1 MGLISEFRARARH
14 VIGPALAVCV
24 SGYFGYHV
32 FHGER
37 GMTAWV
43 ALQGQVAEAQA
54 VLDGVRA
61 ERRALERRVA
71 LLKPESLDPDLL
83 DERARLMLGYG
94 GTGDIVVLLDVKGQ
108 PR

>member
-1 MGLISEFRARARH
+1 MGLISEFRARARY
-14 VIGPALAVCV
+14 VVGPALAVCV

-43 ALQGQVAEAQA
+43 ALQSQIDEAHA

-71 LLKPESLDPDLL
+71 LLKSDSLDPDML
-83 DERARLMLGYG
+83 DERARRMLDYG
-94 GTGDIVVLLDVKGQ
+94 KPGEIVILLDAKGQ

>member
-1 MGLISEFRARARH
+1 MGLMAEIKARGRH

-43 ALQGQVAEAQA
+43 DLQKTVETLNKDYEA
-54 VLDGVRA
+54 VKA
-61 ERRALERRVA
+61 EREALERRVS
-71 LLKPESLDPDLL
+71 LLKPGSLDPDML
-83 DERARLMLGYG
+83 DERARRMLNYG
-94 GTGDIVVLLDVKGQ
+94 GEREVVILLGPDG
-108 PR
+108 RLR